1 MTAVRTHTHAQAVD
15 AAIDL
20 FSRQGYEQTTVEE
33 IADAAQVSRAT
44 FFRRFRSKDDVIF
57 ADHELL
63 LEEVVVML
71 AETRPEARA
80 SEESGRAPERAW
92 DPATDPYLEVCRAA
106 RLVFDHHVGQRETSI
121 ARHTLL
127 QQVPALRD
135 RELVTTHRYER
146 AFTAYLRDTLPPDRS
161 STTMSIAF
169 AASVVAVHNAI
180 LRRWLRHPHLDL
192 RPELEEA
199 FADLRRAA
207 VSSDPRTA
215 ETAASASEHPATEGV
230 SATDAGAG
238 TSGTG
243 VSGAGASGAASSR
256 RGTRTGAEDAG
267 TGADAG
273 NDEPGRGTGP
283 AGNRSR
289 SSGSDGRR
297 VVVTVLEPGA
307 GPDDVARAVRD
318 ALL

>member
-44 FFRRFRSKDDVIF
+44 FFRRFRSKEDVIF

-71 AETRPEARA
+71 AATRPEARA
-80 SEESGRAPERAW
+80 SEENGRAPERAW

-161 STTMSIAF
+161 MTTMSIAF

-180 LRRWLRHPHLDL
+180 LRRWLRNPHLDL

-207 VSSDPRTA
+207 VTPLPRPDDDGPSGATA
-215 ETAASASEHPATEGV
+215 DGTA
-230 SATDAGAG
+230 DRAGAEADV
-238 TSGTG
+238 TDEAP
-243 VSGAGASGAASSR
+243 VAR
-256 RGTRTGAEDAG
+256 TRTTG
-267 TGADAG
+267 T
-273 NDEPGRGTGP
+273 
-283 AGNRSR
+283 
-289 SSGSDGRR
+289 DGRR

-307 GPDDVARAVRD
+307 GPDTVARAVRD
-318 ALL
+318 ALA

>member
-1 MTAVRTHTHAQAVD
+1 MTDVRSRTHAQAVD

-33 IADAAQVSRAT
+33 IADAARVSRAT
-44 FFRRFRSKDDVIF
+44 FFRRFRSKEDVVF

-92 DPATDPYLEVCRAA
+92 DPTTDPYLEVCRAA

-121 ARHTLL
+121 ARHQLL

-161 STTMSIAF
+161 TTTMSIAF

-207 VSSDPRTA
+207 VAPFPHTGGEPAPSTPTTDDDAADAAATADEART
-215 ETAASASEHPATEGV
+215 V
-230 SATDAGAG
+230 
-238 TSGTG
+238 TSGG
-243 VSGAGASGAASSR
+243 
-256 RGTRTGAEDAG
+256 
-267 TGADAG
+267 
-273 NDEPGRGTGP
+273 
-283 AGNRSR
+283 
-289 SSGSDGRR
+289 DGKR

-318 ALL
+318 ALA

>member
-15 AAIDL
+15 AAIEL

-33 IADAAQVSRAT
+33 IADAAQISRAT
-44 FFRRFRSKDDVIF
+44 FFRRFRSKEDVVF

-71 AETRPEARA
+71 AATRPEARDVEHA
-80 SEESGRAPERAW
+80 GGAW
-92 DPATDPYLEVCRAA
+92 DPQVGPYLEVSRAA
-106 RLVFDHHVGQRETSI
+106 RLVFDHHVGQRETSL
-121 ARHTLL
+121 ARHRLL

-161 STTMSIAF
+161 MTTMSIAF
-169 AASVVAVHNAI
+169 AASIVAVHNAI
-180 LRRWLRHPHLDL
+180 LRRWLRNPHLDL

-207 VSSDPRTA
+207 TAPLPHEEGDAGRTPNGRSGTPAPVERALPDGASVVRTA
-215 ETAASASEHPATEGV
+215 GTEGK
-230 SATDAGAG
+230 
-238 TSGTG
+238 
-243 VSGAGASGAASSR
+243 
-256 RGTRTGAEDAG
+256 
-267 TGADAG
+267 
-273 NDEPGRGTGP
+273 
-283 AGNRSR
+283 
-289 SSGSDGRR
+289 R
-297 VVVTVLEPGA
+297 VVVAVLEPGA

-318 ALL
+318 ALA

>member
-44 FFRRFRSKDDVIF
+44 FFRRFRSKEDVIF

-71 AETRPEARA
+71 AATRPEARA
-80 SEESGRAPERAW
+80 SEENGRAPERAW

-161 STTMSIAF
+161 MTTMSIAF

-180 LRRWLRHPHLDL
+180 LRRWLRNPHLDL

-199 FADLRRAA
+199 FLDLRRAA
-207 VSSDPRTA
+207 VHPLPRSDDDAPDTA
-215 ETAASASEHPATEGV
+215 PAVKPAEP
-230 SATDAGAG
+230 AR
-238 TSGTG
+238 
-243 VSGAGASGAASSR
+243 GAADAPADEAPAVR
-256 RGTRTGAEDAG
+256 TRT
-267 TGADAG
+267 
-273 NDEPGRGTGP
+273 
-283 AGNRSR
+283 
-289 SSGSDGRR
+289 SGSDGRR
-297 VVVTVLEPGA
+297 VIVTVLEPGA
-307 GPDDVARAVRD
+307 GPDAVARAVRD
-318 ALL
+318 ALA

>member
-20 FSRQGYEQTTVEE
+20 FSRKGYEQTTVEE
-33 IADAAQVSRAT
+33 IADAAQISRAT
-44 FFRRFRSKDDVIF
+44 FFRRFRSKEDVVF

-80 SEESGRAPERAW
+80 SEESGRSSERAW
-92 DPATDPYLEVCRAA
+92 DPAVDPYLEVCRAA
-106 RLVFDHHVGQRETSI
+106 RLVFDHHVGQRETSL
-121 ARHTLL
+121 ARHRLL

-146 AFTAYLRDTLPPDRS
+146 AFTQYLRDTLPPDRS
-161 STTMSIAF
+161 MTTMSIAF

-180 LRRWLRHPHLDL
+180 LRRWLRNPHLDL

-199 FADLRRAA
+199 FADLRRVATAPVPGLAGPGAPGPAPDRQPTDPRVDRGQGDAPAA
-207 VSSDPRTA
+207 VRTA
-215 ETAASASEHPATEGV
+215 G
-230 SATDAGAG
+230 TDGK
-238 TSGTG
+238 
-243 VSGAGASGAASSR
+243 
-256 RGTRTGAEDAG
+256 
-267 TGADAG
+267 
-273 NDEPGRGTGP
+273 
-283 AGNRSR
+283 
-289 SSGSDGRR
+289 R
-297 VVVTVLEPGA
+297 VVVAVLEPGA

-318 ALL
+318 ALA

>member
-44 FFRRFRSKDDVIF
+44 FFRRFRSKEDVVF
-57 ADHELL
+57 ADHEIL

-80 SEESGRAPERAW
+80 GGEPGAGHERAW
-92 DPATDPYLEVCRAA
+92 NPTIDPYLEVCRAA
-106 RLVFDHHVGQRETSI
+106 RHVFDHHVGQRETSL
-121 ARHTLL
+121 ARHRLL
-127 QQVPALRD
+127 QQVPSLRD

-161 STTMSIAF
+161 MTTTSIAF

-180 LRRWLRHPHLDL
+180 LRRWLRNPLLDL

-207 VSSDPRTA
+207 MRDTSDAADAPDGGGRAPSSAP
-215 ETAASASEHPATEGV
+215 PAT
-230 SATDAGAG
+230 SPAG
-238 TSGTG
+238 TAGEAG
-243 VSGAGASGAASSR
+243 VPA
-256 RGTRTGAEDAG
+256 
-267 TGADAG
+267 
-273 NDEPGRGTGP
+273 DEPASTPRVTGT
-283 AGNRSR
+283 
-289 SSGSDGRR
+289 DGRR

-318 ALL
+318 ALA